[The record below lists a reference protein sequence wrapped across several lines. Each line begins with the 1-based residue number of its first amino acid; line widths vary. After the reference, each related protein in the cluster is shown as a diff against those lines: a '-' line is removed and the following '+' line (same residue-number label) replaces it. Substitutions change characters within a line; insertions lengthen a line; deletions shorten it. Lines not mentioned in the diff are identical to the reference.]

1 MMTRDILAM
10 LKSNLQMHPQS
21 IDKARDEYLTQLI
34 EVSKR
39 EIKREG
45 IELYTH
51 RIDDVNLIVMYAS
64 WLYRKRNEG
73 GPMPRM
79 LRYALNNRLFAGK
92 VEQDDL

>member
-10 LKSNLQMHPQS
+10 LKSNLQLMGTTW
-21 IDKARDEYLTQLI
+21 DEYLTQLI
-34 EVSKR
+34 EVSTR
-39 EIKREG
+39 EIGREG
-45 IELYTH
+45 VVLDTSQ
-51 RIDDVNLIVMYAS
+51 IDDVNLIVMYAS
-64 WLYRKRNEG
+64 YLYRKRNTD

>member
-1 MMTRDILAM
+1 MMTRDILVM
-10 LKSNLQMHPQS
+10 LKSNLQ
-21 IDKARDEYLTQLI
+21 IIGTAWDEYLTQLI

-39 EIKREG
+39 EIEREG

-64 WLYRKRNEG
+64 YLYRKRNEG